1 MNANRTA
8 SFVRKATISDLSRI
22 AETEI
27 FNYRLYFYPIFKF
40 G

>member
-1 MNANRTA
+1 MQKEIKI
-8 SFVRKATISDLSRI
+8 RKADSNDLSRI